1 MKSYIVTEKGMD
13 LLTGLAAKELR
24 RYLYVLG
31 LELPLIVNK
40 MPDSGNAIIAA
51 CKGSSL

>member
-31 LELPLIVNK
+31 LELAWL
-40 MPDSGNAIIAA
+40 DSE
-51 CKGSSL
+51 